1 MKLALKFAKL
11 RVEVELAETATT
23 RMLAQAL
30 PFESTAQT
38 WGEEVYFAT
47 PVKAKLEKDAC
58 QVVAPGTVCFW
69 TEGDA
74 IALPYGRTPISSD
87 ERPKLASPCNV
98 LGKIVGDP
106 RRLAA
111 VKAGESVTVEKA

>member
-1 MKLALKFAKL
+1 MRLALKFEKL

-23 RMLAQAL
+23 RMLTQAL
-30 PFESTAQT
+30 PFRIHSADL
-38 WGEEVYFAT
+38 GRGG
-47 PVKAKLEKDAC
+47 LEKDAC
-58 QVVAPGTVCFW
+58 QV
-69 TEGDA
+69 
-74 IALPYGRTPISSD
+74 
-87 ERPKLASPCNV
+87 V

>member
-47 PVKAKLEKDAC
+47 PVKA
-58 QVVAPGTVCFW
+58 
-69 TEGDA
+69 
-74 IALPYGRTPISSD
+74 
-87 ERPKLASPCNV
+87 RPKLASPCNV